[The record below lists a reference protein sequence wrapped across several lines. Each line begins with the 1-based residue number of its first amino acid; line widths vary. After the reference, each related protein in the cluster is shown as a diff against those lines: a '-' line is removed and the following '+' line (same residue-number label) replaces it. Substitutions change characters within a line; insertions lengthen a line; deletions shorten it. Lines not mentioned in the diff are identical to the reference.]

1 MKQLILIFS
10 IIFSFLTFSQESSS
24 YQKTKETFYKHEN
37 RLKEVKYKKAK
48 FVLRESIGRDSIIKQ
63 EFVNLKNDQLL
74 TREFYKNVIPVRVWT
89 GYNELGKVNQARDF
103 SKVKYI
109 KAIEGSP
116 IWNNIKTYVSDSLGN
131 FKQPAYGQNEEE
143 VYQFIANSIQ
153 YPKEAVKRK
162 IAGRVFIR
170 IYIDKDGNVKP
181 HSIEKGSHPYLD
193 YEAWEVI
200 EKLSKWKPAEYK
212 GEKVDFIYVM
222 PISFTL
228 R

>member
-1 MKQLILIFS
+1 MKLLTLIFS
-10 IIFSFLTFSQESSS
+10 ALLSFFTFSQESS
-24 YQKTKETFYKHEN
+24 YKKVNETFFKHEN
-37 RLKEVKYKKAK
+37 RFKEVKYKKAK
-48 FVLRESIGRDSIIKQ
+48 FVLRESLGKDSVLKQ
-63 EFVNLKNDQLL
+63 ELVDLKNKQLL
-74 TREFYKNVIPVRVWT
+74 TREFYKNGVQVRVWT
-89 GYNELGKVNQARDF
+89 GYNDLGKVNQARDF

-116 IWNNIKTYVSDSLGN
+116 IWNNIKTYVSYSLGN
-131 FKQPAYGQNEEE
+131 FKKPYYSENEEE
-143 VYQFIANSIQ
+143 VYQFIANTIH

-170 IYIDKDGNVKP
+170 IYIDKDGNVRP